1 MFEELAAWIIWRK
14 ANENSWDHSCFPR
27 GMKQNKE
34 KLKTLC
40 CGGLRCKYRG
50 LTLIKWFL
58 KSKKKE
64 EYLPKYQKMNDLT
77 SDLGLMLSWG
87 TEISNTSIAV

>member
-1 MFEELAAWIIWRK
+1 
-14 ANENSWDHSCFPR
+14 
-27 GMKQNKE
+27 MKQNKE

-50 LTLIKWFL
+50 LTLIKWL
-58 KSKKKE
+58 PKRKKKKL
-64 EYLPKYQKMNDLT
+64 YLPKYQKINDLT
-77 SDLGLMLSWG
+77 PDLGLMLSCG